1 MMIMRV
7 QAALYSKGYNPGA
20 IDGQLTEA
28 TKAALRK
35 YQAAHGLSST
45 GTMTTET
52 LSALGIALQ

>member
-28 TKAALRK
+28 TKSALKK
-35 YQAAHGLSST
+35 YQTARGLPAT

-52 LSALGIALQ
+52 LSALGIALR